1 MTTGRINQITS
12 LAGDP
17 RGPGRPEAGDDP
29 PGRPNPRRGR
39 ISLNGWG
46 ARRRPTGV
54 ASPAY
59 RGDTSGHPIA
69 PSRLL
74 SAGPH
79 AEIPTTARTGRDG
92 LRHTALG
99 RGARPPRDAGERRIT
114 QGGFPRDATKGW
126 VCWPAAKSPQ
136 ASALPGIQRSRA
148 SEAATTDPAGKAR
161 CDVNP
166 HPRC

>member
-46 ARRRPTGV
+46 HEGARP
-54 ASPAY
+54 AWHPPAY

-99 RGARPPRDAGERRIT
+99 RGARPPPTPANGVLRRAASPGMLPKDGSAGQRPRVHRLRHCRDPEIPGLQRPRRPT
-114 QGGFPRDATKGW
+114 PQGRHVAT
-126 VCWPAAKSPQ
+126 
-136 ASALPGIQRSRA
+136 
-148 SEAATTDPAGKAR
+148 
-161 CDVNP
+161 
-166 HPRC
+166 